1 MKKKQKQEKPEKQE
15 KQERKIEYITVE
27 ELAKNLKVS
36 ARTIQRIIHRKQI
49 PAIRIG
55 RQWRFRKEWVDEWLE
70 HNTVNIETEDI
81 K

>member
-1 MKKKQKQEKPEKQE
+1 MKKKEKHAKPEK
-15 KQERKIEYITVE
+15 KIEYVTVE

-70 HNTVNIETEDI
+70 NNTVNLDLEDMG
-81 K
+81 